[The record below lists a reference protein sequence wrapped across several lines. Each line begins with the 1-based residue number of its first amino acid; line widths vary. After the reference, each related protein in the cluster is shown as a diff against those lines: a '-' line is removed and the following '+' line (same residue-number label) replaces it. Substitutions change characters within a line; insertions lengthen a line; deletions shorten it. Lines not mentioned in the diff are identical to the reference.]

1 MFPLNRGPHTAE
13 ELSLVEEEPQRS
25 TSLSRSDQIALIV
38 VAIGILI
45 VTGLLVALLF

>member
-1 MFPLNRGPHTAE
+1 
-13 ELSLVEEEPQRS
+13 VEEEPQRS
-25 TSLSRSDQIALIV
+25 TSLSRSDQIAMVV

>member
-1 MFPLNRGPHTAE
+1 M
-13 ELSLVEEEPQRS
+13 VESEKPRE
-25 TSLSRSDQIALIV
+25 TSLTRSDQVALVV